1 MHRVVRGFPTIRD
14 TASKNGQ
21 GRVTEKLR
29 TTARSSRWILAAA
42 MFTVV
47 AFMALAISN
56 GVVFNNDDDTTGT
69 TPSTIA
75 RPKLP
80 GDSDTGSTVGGVS
93 ARCKDGTYS
102 FKAGEEKVSD
112 DELCKNNGGVEQRL
126 R

>member
-1 MHRVVRGFPTIRD
+1 
-14 TASKNGQ
+14 
-21 GRVTEKLR
+21 
-29 TTARSSRWILAAA
+29 

-56 GVVFNNDDDTTGT
+56 GVVFNNDDTTPGT
-69 TPSTIA
+69 TVSTIA

-80 GDSDTGSTVGGVS
+80 GDKGTDSTVGGVS

-102 FKAGEEKVSD
+102 FKAGDEKVSD